1 METAFSS
8 GWSSALVGGADT
20 IVARATP
27 AGRGGLAVI
36 RISGPDARGVAAAL
50 CPEVDLE
57 VGWVARL
64 GTLRDREGARL
75 DRVVV
80 TSFPGPRSY
89 TGEDMVEIS
98 VHGSPWLVASALE
111 AAVAAGA
118 RPAAPGEFTRR
129 GVANGKLD
137 LVQAEAVNDL
147 VRAQTAWQARLARSQ
162 LEGVLSKRFA
172 ALRDGLVAVLAE
184 IEGALDFA
192 PHDIAY
198 RAGEV
203 RRGVDEAR
211 AEIAALVATAAAGR
225 RVREGLR
232 LAILGPRNSGKSTL
246 FNLLVGGER
255 AIVSP
260 HPGTTR
266 DVVEAEVEIGGVPVV
281 LQDTAGVG
289 DAADPVEAEGMRR
302 ARGAAAEA
310 DAVLLLWPADGPR
323 PQPEEAGFSRPAVAI
338 RSKWDLAAGRAED
351 GWLAVSCRTGE
362 GVGAL
367 RRALEAVVASEVAD
381 LGGEVAVSERHRAAL
396 ERASAELEGAEVA
409 RPELAAEAVRAALE
423 SLAELTGEVASEEV
437 LDRVFAT
444 FCIGK

>member
-98 VHGSPWLVASALE
+98 VHGSPWLVARALE

-129 GVANGKLD
+129 AVANGKLD

-172 ALRDGLVAVLAE
+172 VLRDGLVAVLAE

-198 RAGEV
+198 RADEV

-246 FNLLVGGER
+246 FNLLVGRER

-266 DVVEAEVEIGGVPVV
+266 DVVEAEVEIGGVAVV

-310 DAVLLLWPADGPR
+310 DAVLLLWPADGSR
-323 PQPEEAGFSRPAVAI
+323 PQPEEAGFGRPAVAI
-338 RSKWDLAAGRAED
+338 RSKWDLAAGSVED
-351 GWLAVSCRTGE
+351 GWLAVSCSTGE
-362 GVGAL
+362 GVDAL